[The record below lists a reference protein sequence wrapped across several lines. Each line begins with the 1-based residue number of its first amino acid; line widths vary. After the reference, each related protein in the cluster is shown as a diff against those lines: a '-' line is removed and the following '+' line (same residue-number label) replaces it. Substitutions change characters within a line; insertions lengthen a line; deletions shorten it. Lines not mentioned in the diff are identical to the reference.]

1 MGNLRER
8 YNAKARKSRPGK
20 RSKHSHNSGDVDT
33 QATVDPNADIVAPK
47 SKEQREADRRE
58 RLRQEVS
65 LRLRHLMEPYIES
78 LRIYQLMEKQ
88 AQSKFTSKKKKR
100 LEKYIVCYTCM
111 YAR

>member
-8 YNAKARKSRPGK
+8 HNAKARKSRPGK
-20 RSKHSHNSGDVDT
+20 RPKHSHNSGDADT
-33 QATVDPNADIVAPK
+33 QTTIDPNADIVNPK

-65 LRLRHLMEPYIES
+65 FQLKNLVEQYTET

-100 LEKYIVCYTCM
+100 LEKYIVCHARM
-111 YAR
+111 YAH